1 MPLRYRVGAIP
12 GRYEDHRV
20 WHDAAPGTGLPLL
33 PKGRRRSD
41 PDKKQETG
49 VDKQDFRRVVKGGRR
64 LAEATL
70 ALVAMAAIAPAQA
83 AGAAAAYPEKPIRL
97 IVPFTAGG
105 QFDYIARLVSVPLGK
120 ELGQTVIVENVGG
133 GGGNL
138 GGAKVASAAADGYIL
153 LEYGGNFAIAK
164 HLSPKLTYDPI
175 ADLAP
180 VSGLSIAPHV
190 VLVNSA
196 LPIKTFAELQAYA
209 KAHPGKLS
217 YGSPGVGSSM
227 HLTFETIQQHFG
239 LDAVHVP
246 YRGGSNALNDLAGG
260 QIDVGIVAVAPAMPF
275 ISSGKIRPLAVTS
288 EERAGSLPD
297 VPSIAELGF
306 EGFDSGS
313 WAGIAVP
320 KGTPPAVVDRLNA
333 AIRHVMADP
342 QVVQALESQSFKSI
356 AGSPADMGKLIE
368 QESARYGP
376 LIQRLGLTAE

>member
-1 MPLRYRVGAIP
+1 M
-12 GRYEDHRV
+12 
-20 WHDAAPGTGLPLL
+20 
-33 PKGRRRSD
+33 
-41 PDKKQETG
+41 
-49 VDKQDFRRVVKGGRR
+49 DKQDFRRVVKGGRR

-138 GGAKVASAAADGYIL
+138 GGAKVASAAADGYTL

-313 WAGIAVP
+313 WAGISVP

>member
-1 MPLRYRVGAIP
+1 MNKRNFRFA
-12 GRYEDHRV
+12 
-20 WHDAAPGTGLPLL
+20 
-33 PKGRRRSD
+33 RRA
-41 PDKKQETG
+41 
-49 VDKQDFRRVVKGGRR
+49 VRR
-64 LAEATL
+64 LAEAAL
-70 ALVAMAAIAPAQA
+70 ALAGVAILAPAQA
-83 AGAAAAYPEKPIRL
+83 ADAATRYPEKPIRL
-97 IVPFTAGG
+97 IVPFSAGG

-120 ELGQTVIVENVGG
+120 ELGQTIIVENVGG

-138 GGAKVASAAADGYIL
+138 GGGKVASAPADGYTL

-164 HLSPKLTYDPI
+164 HLSPKLTFDPI

-196 LPIKTFAELQAYA
+196 LPVKTFAELQAYA
-209 KAHPGKLS
+209 KAQPGKLS

-227 HLTFETIQQHFG
+227 HLTFEAIKQHFG

-275 ISSGKIRPLAVTS
+275 IASGKIRPLAVTS
-288 EERAGSLPD
+288 EQRAGSLPD
-297 VPSIAELGF
+297 VPSIAELGYA
-306 EGFDSGS
+306 GFDSGS

-333 AIRHVMADP
+333 AIRRVMADP

-356 AGSPADMGKLIE
+356 AGTPGDMRKLIAE
-368 QESARYGP
+368 ESARYGP
-376 LIQRLGLTAE
+376 LIQRLGVTAE

>member
-1 MPLRYRVGAIP
+1 M
-12 GRYEDHRV
+12 
-20 WHDAAPGTGLPLL
+20 
-33 PKGRRRSD
+33 
-41 PDKKQETG
+41 DKRNLWLGMQ
-49 VDKQDFRRVVKGGRR
+49 VVRR
-64 LAEATL
+64 LAGATL
-70 ALVAMAAIAPAQA
+70 ALAS
-83 AGAAAAYPEKPIRL
+83 AAAVAPVHAADTPAKYPDKPIRL
-97 IVPFTAGG
+97 IVPFSAGG

-120 ELGQTVIVENVGG
+120 ELGQTIIVENIGG

-138 GGAKVASAAADGYIL
+138 GGGKVASAAADGYTL

-209 KAHPGKLS
+209 KANPGKLS

-227 HLTFETIQQHFG
+227 HLTFETIKQHFG

-275 ISSGKIRPLAVTS
+275 IASGKIRALAVTS
-288 EERAGSLPD
+288 EERAASLPD

-306 EGFDSGS
+306 AGFDSGS

-333 AIRHVMADP
+333 AIRRVMADP